1 MVIGTELR
9 KKKLANMHNLFI
21 VSNQTKLTFSDKCK
35 SFDSLVGSILNYNAE
50 VSGYNE
56 GKHLENIH
64 SNFFRKNTCVRK
76 FTNHDGSYGELGRHP
91 MRIQRKIIIIK
102 YWFKI
107 LKLSDNCLLKHMYN
121 FLVRDA

>member
-9 KKKLANMHNLFI
+9 KKTCKHASYALHNLFI

-64 SNFFRKNTCVRK
+64 SNFFRKTHVLENLLIMMVRME
-76 FTNHDGSYGELGRHP
+76 N
-91 MRIQRKIIIIK
+91 
-102 YWFKI
+102 
-107 LKLSDNCLLKHMYN
+107 
-121 FLVRDA
+121 